1 MRVQLAIP
9 VLNPGRYA
17 KALVAAIRE
26 QTLQVDRVVVVDS
39 SSDDG
44 TVAEFQQ
51 LHADVVEIPRSEF
64 DHGGTR
70 NLALSRYPAD
80 ICLFLTQDAIPADRR
95 TFEHLVG
102 ALVRHERAGMAY
114 GRQIP
119 HANATPIAAHARL
132 FNYPAESEY
141 RTATDIPRLGI
152 RAAFCSNSF
161 AAYRR
166 VALEE
171 VNGFPE
177 RILFGEDTYVAAR
190 LLERGWGIG
199 YAADAVVA
207 HSHNYTVEQDFRRY
221 FDLGAFHATERWYT
235 ELLGTAGKEGRRFVL
250 SEWRHLRACGE
261 SFVLPRIL
269 FRNGGR
275 WLGYR
280 AGRAQRW
287 LPAAVK
293 RRIAMNRSYWA
304 AGHRPGEDR
313 IARTARLS
321 AS

>member
-1 MRVQLAIP
+1 MKVQLAIP
-9 VLNPGRYA
+9 VMNPGRHA
-17 KALVAAIRE
+17 RALVAAIRE

-44 TVAEFQQ
+44 AVAEFQQ
-51 LHADVVEIPRSEF
+51 LHADIVEIPRSEF

-70 NLALSRYPAD
+70 NLALSRYRAD

-95 TFEHLVG
+95 AFENLVA

-119 HANATPIAAHARL
+119 HADATAIAAHARL
-132 FNYPAESEY
+132 FNYPPESEY
-141 RTATDIPRLGI
+141 RTSADIPRLGI
-152 RAAFCSNSF
+152 RTAFCSNSF

-166 VALEE
+166 AALEE
-171 VNGFPE
+171 VDGFPE
-177 RILFGEDTYVAAR
+177 RILFGEDTCAAAR
-190 LLERGWGIG
+190 MLARGWGVA

-235 ELLGTAGKEGRRFVL
+235 NLLGTAGREGRRFVL
-250 SEWRHLRACGE
+250 SEWRHLRARGV

-269 FRNGGR
+269 YRNGGR

-280 AGRAQRW
+280 AGLAHRW

-304 AGHRPGEDR
+304 ASRRPSGR
-313 IARTARLS
+313 GIQRTTPLS
-321 AS
+321 TS